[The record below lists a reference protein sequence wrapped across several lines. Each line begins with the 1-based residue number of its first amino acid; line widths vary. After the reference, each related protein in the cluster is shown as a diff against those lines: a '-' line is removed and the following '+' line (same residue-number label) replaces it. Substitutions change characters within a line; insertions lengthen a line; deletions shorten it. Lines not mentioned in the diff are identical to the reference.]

1 MLGFCIRNWG
11 RTDGGGIVG
20 SNTTIKIIYRA
31 CNSPPCEKEEGL
43 PSPECPPGLLYGWE
57 HYFAVSG
64 TLKSFGGF
72 DGFYH
77 FPSLGILL
85 LKQFEEPTA
94 ELELLPLAIYLTPMC
109 HTGHIFPPHHPV
121 QATAGFT
128 SPLMA

>member
-11 RTDGGGIVG
+11 RTDGGGTVG

-43 PSPECPPGLLYGWE
+43 PSPECPPGLLYRWE

-64 TLKSFGGF
+64 TLKSFL
-72 DGFYH
+72 
-77 FPSLGILL
+77 PSLGILL

-94 ELELLPLAIYLTPMC
+94 ESELLPLGIYLSPTC
-109 HTGHIFPPHHPV
+109 HVGHIFPPHHPV
-121 QATAGFT
+121 QATAGYIT
-128 SPLMA
+128 PLLT